1 MITITGLTAKQKEL
15 CDSLWAC
22 NETND
27 VFDFIATLKGKDK
40 ADAQSLLLI
49 MVSEVMERDKTQEWQ
64 EAHPIMQQVISKIKN
79 EIK

>member
-1 MITITGLTAKQKEL
+1 MITITGLTTKQKEL

-49 MVSEVMERDKTQEWQ
+49 MVSEVMERDKVQEWQ
-64 EAHPIMQQVISKIKN
+64 ESYPITQELINKIN
-79 EIK
+79 NRIK